1 MAVTTKE
8 IRKDQQEHERVL
20 SDVQLEL
27 IRLFGDTP
35 RLRNVAHTVRV
46 LDADR
51 DLSVHGIRFRVQ
63 FETAGFR
70 LSKRMCLCPHVA
82 LLDDTPREQVWGDVT
97 VVDMEHTHYVWRRWA
112 ELITDQF
119 LSDTAEEPSV
129 EDDMAWCPVRIDAPP
144 EEHYAW
150 LNQWRKKLSA
160 RPTAEPSNPEPD
172 EG

>member
-1 MAVTTKE
+1 VTVKE
-8 IRKDQQEHERVL
+8 TEKDQQEHEHVL
-20 SDVQLEL
+20 SAVRVEL
-27 IRLFGDTP
+27 VRLFRDTK
-35 RLRNVAHTVRV
+35 RLRSVAHTVRV

-51 DLSVHGIRFRVQ
+51 DVSVPGIRFRVQ

-70 LSKRMCLCPHVA
+70 LGKRMCLCPHVA
-82 LLDDTPREQVWGDVT
+82 LLDDTPRERVWGDVT
-97 VVDMEHTHYVWRRWA
+97 VSDMEYTNYVWRRWA

-119 LSDTAEEPSV
+119 LSDTAKEPSV

-150 LNQWRKKLSA
+150 LSQWRKKLSA
-160 RPTAEPSNPEPD
+160 RPTAEPCNPEHG